1 MSKYR
6 KIFAV
11 VMMAVVLLL
20 SVSSLVIS
28 ATWRLEDGQDFK
40 QMSAIQDNDKY
51 ILAVAE
57 LKKLASNG
65 QVELFAEKLEKLK
78 KDFPQIAGSDL
89 DSFMQAELLFC
100 EGKFVKAVRAY
111 DKFLEKFPESE
122 LYQPAL
128 DRQLSIATAF
138 LGGEKKRIL
147 GVFKINT
154 YAQAAKIID
163 RIVERAGKSP
173 IASKAALTLAN
184 GYEARGKFNKAYE
197 QWSMISSDWPAGQM
211 GKESLLAMGRCKH
224 AAYKGPSWDD
234 SGLVSADSY
243 YRNFKSR
250 YPVAAEEFD
259 IDSKLE
265 QINEQAAYKQL
276 CIGQYYQKTGSVLSA
291 NFYYEMIAN
300 DWPGTAAA
308 KIAKSAMTKMANNQ
322 SVGKEEMTWKNSTL
336 KKFGKLFL

>member
-11 VMMAVVLLL
+11 VMLAVVLLL

-28 ATWRLEDGQDFK
+28 ATWRLEDGQNFK
-40 QMSAIQDNDKY
+40 EMSSSQSSDKY

-65 QVELFAEKLEKLK
+65 QVELFVEKLEKLK

-197 QWSMISSDWPAGQM
+197 QWSMISSDWPAGQT
-211 GKESLLAMGRCKH
+211 GKDSLLAMGRCKH